1 MFVSCDKKTNVNNVK
16 GAKRISWMSASSIN
30 TTRTEKE
37 TEQKTL
43 YVQEKKHNKWN
54 KKT

>member
-1 MFVSCDKKTNVNNVK
+1 VIKQKKNVNNVK

-37 TEQKTL
+37 TEQKH
-43 YVQEKKHNKWN
+43 YM
-54 KKT
+54 